1 MFLLKLYN
9 QENRGICVQHSK
21 AGFPNRYIKIFMIEL
36 PTIACG
42 DSIRD
47 TPEVYNL
54 FLYKTSLNDRKV
66 SDDSDLFVLVY
77 YRIFT
82 KQFLF

>member
-1 MFLLKLYN
+1 MC
-9 QENRGICVQHSK
+9 RTSK
-21 AGFPNRYIKIFMIEL
+21 FSSPDSYTKISIIEL
-36 PTIACG
+36 PTIAHG

-47 TPEVYNL
+47 TPGVYNL
-54 FLYKTSLNDRKV
+54 FLYKTSLNDRKL

-82 KQFLF
+82 K